1 MSAASLGTDTSSD
14 AIGALQY
21 AQDALIESKRE
32 ATLVQTDVTSANLRL
47 K

>member
-1 MSAASLGTDTSSD
+1 LGTDKSSD
-14 AIGALQY
+14 AIGALQC

-32 ATLVQTDVTSANLRL
+32 ATLEQTDATGANLRL

>member
-14 AIGALQY
+14 AISALQCT
-21 AQDALIESKRE
+21 QDTLIESKRE
-32 ATLVQTDVTSANLRL
+32 ATLVQIDTTGANLRL